1 MKVKNFLFSYQN
13 ILKKEIEKKKYFS
26 FLRKILNLFL
36 KYFLNTLK
44 KRFSKKFKD
53 LDKLDNKILFEKNLN
68 SLFIHFNTDKGKI
81 FKIKDDTVIDAHN
94 YSLFYEKYLQKFK
107 NKDLNFLEIGS
118 HEGKGLASFYYY
130 FPFAKFIGANINP
143 FQMKFKSNRIE
154 EVYIDVSSEKI
165 LNNFSNYLDENL
177 DIIIDDASHN
187 LKDIII
193 SFSVLFKKLNR
204 GGTYVIEDLDQ
215 FKAFKEL
222 NPYGSKELTP
232 MQILYKIKEKK
243 NFKSS
248 FIREEDKKY
257 LFENIE
263 NINIEKGSMII
274 NDLNISDIAFI
285 KKK

>member
-1 MKVKNFLFSYQN
+1 MKNFWYSYQN
-13 ILKKEIEKKKYFS
+13 ILYGALQKSYFIFFRRIFGILYKFVVRFIRHNFSSNIINLDNFKEKNYFS
-26 FLRKILNLFL
+26 L
-36 KYFLNTLK
+36 
-44 KRFSKKFKD
+44 D
-53 LDKLDNKILFEKNLN
+53 LDA
-68 SLFIHFNTDKGKI
+68 LFIKFNCDKGSF
-81 FKIKDDTVIDAHN
+81 FKINNQKVNTHK
-94 YSLFYEKYLQKFK
+94 YSIFYEKYFSNIRE
-107 NKDLNFLEIGS
+107 NKMNILELGS
-118 HEGKGLASFYYY
+118 HEGKGLAAFYFY
-130 FPFAKFIGANINP
+130 FPNSSIIGANINP